1 MDQFRKLLTKEQ
13 IFTIPNFMSLFRIVL
28 VPFILWIYL
37 RGMYDVAAA
46 LVAISAVTD
55 VLDGVIAR
63 KYHMESDLGKV
74 LDPISDKLT
83 HAALLVCLLTRY
95 HYIWMLLVLLVVKEL
110 TMGAIGAV
118 AVRRAERFASA
129 KWYGKLCTAVFEI
142 SMIALMF
149 FPNLPEPW
157 VKTIL
162 AVCGA
167 LMLFSLVMYILFFL
181 RMILSRKPDG
191 ASDSPTEEKHE

>member
-1 MDQFRKLLTKEQ
+1 
-13 IFTIPNFMSLFRIVL
+13 
-28 VPFILWIYL
+28 
-37 RGMYDVAAA
+37 
-46 LVAISAVTD
+46 
-55 VLDGVIAR
+55 
-63 KYHMESDLGKV
+63 
-74 LDPISDKLT
+74 
-83 HAALLVCLLTRY
+83 
-95 HYIWMLLVLLVVKEL
+95 
-110 TMGAIGAV
+110 
-118 AVRRAERFASA
+118 
-129 KWYGKLCTAVFEI
+129 
-142 SMIALMF
+142 MIALMF